1 VLTDIQSQ
9 TAEELEV
16 QFRAWGQ
23 PAYRV
28 AQVLEWLYVHR
39 AITWEAMTNLP
50 KALRAE
56 LQAYYKLSA
65 LDLIRKQGARDT
77 TQKFLWRLSDHAL
90 IESVLIPANPAL
102 YGEASDRHTLCVS
115 TQVGCAYGC
124 KFCASGLEGWKRNL
138 GVEEIVG
145 QVLAFERWNA
155 AEERRAGVQSLESKV
170 QRPKSKVQSQGL
182 EGGNQDQASD
192 TPIHATRNTQHE
204 PAITDLAL
212 SKAPPRL
219 ISNLVIMGMGEP
231 LANYDNLL
239 KALKILNAPW
249 GGGIG
254 ARKITI
260 STSGLAPQISRL
272 AEEPLQFRLAISLHG
287 ATDATRN
294 KIMPVNRKYPLRELT
309 AACEYYQQKRGRMIT
324 FEYVLIAGVNDG
336 LDQVKPL
343 AALARRLKAKVNLIP
358 YNRVEGLPWERPGE
372 EAQEA
377 FFKALEKQKV
387 TGTLRREKGGD
398 IDAACG
404 QLRLKT
410 ERELARD
417 EGMVGGGG
425 KGGKS

>member
-1 VLTDIQSQ
+1 VLTDIRSQ
-9 TAEELEV
+9 TAEELEG
-16 QFRAWGQ
+16 QFHEWGQ

-28 AQVLEWLYVHR
+28 AQLLEWLYVHR
-39 AITWEAMTNLP
+39 AADWEAMTNLP
-50 KALRAE
+50 KVLREE
-56 LQAYYKLSA
+56 LRKQYALSA
-65 LDLIRKQGARDT
+65 LELVRKQGARDA
-77 TQKFLWRLSDHAL
+77 TQKFLWRLSDHSL

-124 KFCASGLEGWKRNL
+124 KFCASGLKGWKRNL
-138 GVEEIVG
+138 EVEEIVG
-145 QVLAFERWNA
+145 QVLAVERWNA
-155 AEERRAGVQSLESKV
+155 AEGREAGVQS
-170 QRPKSKVQSQGL
+170 PKSKVQSLECEVERQGL
-182 EGGNQDQASD
+182 QAGSQDPQAGLQDHGSRI
-192 TPIHATRNTQHE
+192 THHASPIPNPPIANAQ
-204 PAITDLAL
+204 
-212 SKAPPRL
+212 PRL
-219 ISNLVIMGMGEP
+219 VSNLVIMGMGEP
-231 LANYDNLL
+231 LANYENLL

-260 STSGLAPQISRL
+260 STSGLAPQIRKL

-309 AACEYYQQKRGRMIT
+309 AACDYYQQQRGRMIT

-358 YNRVEGLPWERPGE
+358 YNRVEGLPWERPSE

-387 TGTLRREKGGD
+387 TATLRREKGGD

-410 ERELARD
+410 ERELA
-417 EGMVGGGG
+417 GPVPN
-425 KGGKS
+425 